1 MCGIA
6 GIVHLSRE
14 AIPDLDRKLGAMNT
28 LQKHRG
34 PDDEG
39 TYSVIRP
46 CTETKRSR
54 TVACLF
60 SRDTFC

>member
-39 TYSVIRP
+39 T
-46 CTETKRSR
+46 
-54 TVACLF
+54 
-60 SRDTFC
+60 